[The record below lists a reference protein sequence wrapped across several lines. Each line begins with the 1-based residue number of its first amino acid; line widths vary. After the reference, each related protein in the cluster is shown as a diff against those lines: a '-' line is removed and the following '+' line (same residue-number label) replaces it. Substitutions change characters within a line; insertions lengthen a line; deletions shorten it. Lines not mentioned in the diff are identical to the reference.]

1 MSTRRE
7 KKAAEED
14 GAIGGDT
21 EHTEPTPDPATA
33 DPAINR
39 MAKMFES
46 FMEVQRARDEWL
58 EKESSRQAHQFQ
70 VLTHQVTQLQLDVE
84 VTRER
89 RTIPLPTDLRE
100 LTPEPPSTPSR
111 RPRGYEPKMAKL
123 EDSDNIEHYLT
134 TFERLATVFNWPE
147 EDWAI
152 HLIPLLTGKARSA
165 FVAMDSE
172 GTLDYDLLKEAVV
185 KKYEINAETYRL
197 QFRALETR
205 PEETPQELYV
215 RLKDL
220 FCNWV
225 KYDRS
230 SKEDLMELIVLEQ
243 YLRVLYP
250 EVKTW
255 VKEHNPATAAEAAK
269 LVENFVA
276 AHRGP
281 RSYRYAGMLDRQA
294 RGKSV
299 GAGRGVGFE
308 ATPSHSGNALSPSSC
323 KAYHVLIVVGK
334 VIRAPL
340 APSGS
345 LSTPTCV

>member
-1 MSTRRE
+1 M
-7 KKAAEED
+7 KAAEED

-46 FMEVQRARDEWL
+46 FMEVQRARDERL
-58 EKESSRQAHQFQ
+58 EESSRQAHQFQ

-185 KKYEINAETYRL
+185 KKMRSTQRL
-197 QFRALETR
+197 TACSLEPWR
-205 PEETPQELYV
+205 PG
-215 RLKDL
+215 R
-220 FCNWV
+220 
-225 KYDRS
+225 R
-230 SKEDLMELIVLEQ
+230 
-243 YLRVLYP
+243 RR
-250 EVKTW
+250 
-255 VKEHNPATAAEAAK
+255 H
-269 LVENFVA
+269 
-276 AHRGP
+276 
-281 RSYRYAGMLDRQA
+281 
-294 RGKSV
+294 KS
-299 GAGRGVGFE
+299 F
-308 ATPSHSGNALSPSSC
+308 TSG
-323 KAYHVLIVVGK
+323 
-334 VIRAPL
+334 
-340 APSGS
+340 
-345 LSTPTCV
+345 